1 MDPTLRKRL
10 RKGLTIDDATLDAS
24 RAARPS
30 LRSDFLERVFGTAD
44 AVLLPV
50 MPIRTPR
57 CAVCD
62 PASPGFDPRTLYRL
76 SEWTRF
82 VNMLGLPAVA
92 IPVGFDEGGLPLAM
106 QIVGRPDADRALIA
120 LAEAVQMHTDWHGRV
135 PAGLPDI

>member
-1 MDPTLRKRL
+1 M
-10 RKGLTIDDATLDAS
+10 
-24 RAARPS
+24 
-30 LRSDFLERVFGTAD
+30 
-44 AVLLPV
+44 
-50 MPIRTPR
+50 
-57 CAVCD
+57 
-62 PASPGFDPRTLYRL
+62 PGFDARTLYRL

-135 PAGLPDI
+135 PAGLPDISG